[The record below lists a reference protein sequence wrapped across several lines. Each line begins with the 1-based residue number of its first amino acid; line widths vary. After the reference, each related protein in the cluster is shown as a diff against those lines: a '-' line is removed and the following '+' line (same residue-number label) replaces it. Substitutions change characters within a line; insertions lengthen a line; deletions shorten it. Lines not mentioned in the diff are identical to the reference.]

1 MQNYREL
8 RCKYCGR
15 LLAKGSGSVQI
26 KMYALQKYQYLQL
39 IKNHQNATEH
49 QNIMIHYIDKSTA
62 STRYIGVTHGLYQTT
77 THRPMDGR

>member
-26 KMYALQKYQYLQL
+26 KCMRC
-39 IKNHQNATEH
+39 KNI
-49 QNIMIHYIDKSTA
+49 NIFN
-62 STRYIGVTHGLYQTT
+62 
-77 THRPMDGR
+77 